1 MLYVSKITP
10 IFNPYFK
17 KRTAVGEF
25 SVCYGKMRLCV
36 VSCRKAIG
44 RILP

>member
-17 KRTAVGEF
+17 KGQQLVNFQFVMEKCGFVWYPVE
-25 SVCYGKMRLCV
+25 
-36 VSCRKAIG
+36 KAIG